1 MTTTI
6 IIHKETPKIDIY
18 NDYNIN
24 HYDDI
29 NINSMN
35 TNKNMNQTNIDNFTE
50 FGEFADLDL
59 ENLDNLDNL
68 DCSAYFNNIYNNLVN
83 TSNIKFDKN
92 KCSRCESSDFIEDYT
107 NGIIV
112 CNCGEVINNLYDT
125 SPDNK
130 PYDDETKQENKRFNK
145 VTNELLPQSSLGARL
160 PTNIKGSLQKLQ
172 NWGAM
177 PYRERSLYNDF
188 KVINACCEKLGLNKN
203 IQQSANIF
211 YASAK
216 SCKHPDGENEG
227 KHIITRG
234 KNNRGIQGGSIWIS
248 CKKHNIP
255 VLSKDI
261 ADFFT
266 LTIKE
271 LNKGIK
277 SLKKL
282 LEIKNMSVQLN
293 VIGSEEY
300 VRKYCTELNV
310 KTEYMN
316 QAIQIA
322 KNIDKLNL
330 ITEHTQFSIAA
341 TSVLIM
347 AELNSITNV
356 TKKSLKD
363 MFGVSN
369 VTISKTYK
377 KLDKIKHILLDDDK
391 INKLV
396 EKIKKLN
403 ATQEISSEIKKRMEQ
418 FNVDLS
424 KGEKVSNKQID
435 DKYQQKLDNESES
448 DLESNSSNETVYKIK
463 INNNKIFDTNIV
475 SPKKSY
481 TLEKPKKISKLAN
494 K

>member
-1 MTTTI
+1 MTTLVSS
-6 IIHKETPKIDIY
+6 KIDNY

-24 HYDDI
+24 HYDI
-29 NINSMN
+29 N
-35 TNKNMNQTNIDNFTE
+35 TNNMNISENLV
-50 FGEFADLDL
+50 DLDFD
-59 ENLDNLDNL
+59 NLDNLDNL
-68 DCSAYFNNIYNNLVN
+68 DCSTYFNNIYNNLVN
-83 TSNIKFDKN
+83 TSDIKFDKN

-112 CNCGEVINNLYDT
+112 CTCGAVINNLYDT
-125 SPDNK
+125 SPDTK
-130 PYDDETKQENKRFNK
+130 PYDDDTKQENKRFNK
-145 VTNELLPQSSLGARL
+145 VTNELLPQSSMGARL

-188 KVINACCEKLGLNKN
+188 KVITACCEKLNLNKN

-216 SCKHPDGENEG
+216 SCKHQEGENEG

-234 KNNRGIQGGSIWIS
+234 KNNKGIQGGSIWIS

-261 ADFFT
+261 AEFYG

-316 QAIQIA
+316 QAIKIA
-322 KNIDKLNL
+322 KNIDKLSV

-347 AELNSITNV
+347 SEMNAITNV
-356 TKKSLKD
+356 TKKSLKQ

-377 KLDKIKHILLDDDK
+377 KLEKIKHILIDDEKVD
-391 INKLV
+391 KLV
-396 EKIKKLN
+396 EKIKQLN
-403 ATQEISSEIKKRMEQ
+403 ADQILTDDIKNRMDK

-424 KGEKVSNKQID
+424 KNEKVSNKQID
-435 DKYQQKLDNESES
+435 DIQETDNS
-448 DLESNSSNETVYKIK
+448 DLESYKSYKSDESEETVYKIK
-463 INNNKIFDTNIV
+463 INNVKIDNTKIQ
-475 SPKKSY
+475 SS
-481 TLEKPKKISKLAN
+481 EKPKKLTNNKLI
-494 K
+494 KK